1 MVNRLWKFDSSEYG
15 PFKGKRGPTRFKG
28 NAFPLRRKRARIDLV
43 NRRLTDH
50 HIRTTCRDLLAQHG
64 ATLTGRQLR
73 RTLRQRY
80 GAVGKTERVFGIW
93 RELTQ
98 GSSAVAD
105 LRPTDA
111 AELHRRLHAATAAAA
126 QAVERAELSE
136 FRARADQDRW
146 AAQIDDL
153 RQHLQAQPATQA
165 QVRVLQDQV
174 QRLSIEL
181 LGARAMIARYEAANE
196 LLNASSDNK
205 T

>member
-1 MVNRLWKFDSSEYG
+1 M
-15 PFKGKRGPTRFKG
+15 
-28 NAFPLRRKRARIDLV
+28 

-50 HIRTTCRDLLAQHG
+50 QIRITCRDLLNQHG

-93 RELTQ
+93 RELARAEVD
-98 GSSAVAD
+98 S
-105 LRPTDA
+105 RPTDV
-111 AELHRRLHAATAAAA
+111 AELHRRLDAATASAA
-126 QAVERAELSE
+126 QAMKRAELSE

-146 AAQIDDL
+146 AGQIDDL
-153 RQHLQAQPATQA
+153 RQQLQTQPATQA

-181 LGARAMIARYEAANE
+181 LGARATIARYEAAND
-196 LLNASSDNK
+196 LLKEPSV
-205 T
+205 

>member
-1 MVNRLWKFDSSEYG
+1 M
-15 PFKGKRGPTRFKG
+15 
-28 NAFPLRRKRARIDLV
+28 

-50 HIRTTCRDLLAQHG
+50 HIRTTCRELLAQGG
-64 ATLTGRQLR
+64 AALSGRQLR

-93 RELTQ
+93 RELTR
-98 GSSAVAD
+98 AAHATAD
-105 LRPTDA
+105 PRSFDVG
-111 AELHRRLHAATAAAA
+111 ELHRQLDAAKATAA
-126 QAVERAELSE
+126 QAMERAALSE

-153 RQHLQAQPATQA
+153 RQQLQMQPATQA

-205 T
+205 A